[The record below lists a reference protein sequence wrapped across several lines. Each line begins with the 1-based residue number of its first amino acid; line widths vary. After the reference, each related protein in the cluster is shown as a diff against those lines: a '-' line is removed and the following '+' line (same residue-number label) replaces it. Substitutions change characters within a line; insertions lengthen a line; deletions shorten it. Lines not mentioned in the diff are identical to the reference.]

1 MAVGVPDQRSDRPL
15 RGAAYPKLGEPGA
28 GKLELAAR
36 PDGAPVVH
44 HIRDDDAPD
53 VGAGPARRQER
64 VAPAGRIVRG
74 RRRFAR
80 LAGAPGEPGAVAA
93 YTAVPA
99 APAHDLAQRRARRIS
114 RRRVGVADH
123 LPSHLP
129 GGCSRALAGP
139 NWLAAVAADDRYR
152 RRFAVDQPRRQ

>member
-28 GKLELAAR
+28 GKIELAAR
-36 PDGAPVVH
+36 PDRAPIVH

-80 LAGAPGEPGAVAA
+80 PAGATGEPGAVAA

-99 APAHDLAQRRARRIS
+99 APARDLAQRRARRIS
-114 RRRVGVADH
+114 WRRACVADH

-129 GGCSRALAGP
+129 GGGARALAGR
-139 NWLAAVAADDRYR
+139 NRLAALAAADWTR
-152 RRFAVDQPRRQ
+152 RRFAVDW